1 MSIDIFNSRLLDLIQ
16 KNYRGSAYFKV
27 IEAIET
33 LEKSGSLEQACSK
46 LFRES
51 FAPIS
56 TPSKEALENF
66 GKGNISQDYLT
77 IQFL

>member
-27 IEAIET
+27 IEAFET

-51 FAPIS
+51 FAPI
-56 TPSKEALENF
+56 TLPSKESLENF

-77 IQFL
+77 IQ